1 MMPPHKRDKRPPT
14 LPYLCM
20 FILDLTWPEPSP
32 EMSAGPEL
40 LFNEVAPGLADLP
53 SLGQTTGVQRQ
64 EDLHSEVQTVR
75 L

>member
-1 MMPPHKRDKRPPT
+1 
-14 LPYLCM
+14 M